1 MRLLGESTARMA
13 PALLMLTAYKAKQH
27 PAAAVPALLAL
38 NRACWGRGGHPCTVL
53 RRPRAMRWA
62 MPEQFL
68 LAVAGS
74 TVRAQPV
81 MRWLLSQ
88 CPHTQPALHLLV
100 SITPWRT
107 TCEQCQKRS
116 ASARQGV
123 QPCAVPRVLLTV
135 PVAARV
141 CPSASCSSLTSPGAH
156 KVCSADSSFSTP
168 MLLATPGSPLS
179 TATPAPSHLHSLP
192 CALPM

>member
-13 PALLMLTAYKAKQH
+13 PELLMLTAYKAKRH

-38 NRACWGRGGHPCTVL
+38 DPSVLGTWGPPMHSLVEAPCNEVGHGGTV
-53 RRPRAMRWA
+53 P
-62 MPEQFL
+62 
-68 LAVAGS
+68 AGGGRQHS
-74 TVRAQPV
+74 EAQPV
-81 MRWLLSQ
+81 MRWPLSLL
-88 CPHTQPALHLLV
+88 PHTQPALHLLA

-107 TCEQCQKRS
+107 TCRQCQKRS

-156 KVCSADSSFSTP
+156 KVCSADLS
-168 MLLATPGSPLS
+168 LS
-179 TATPAPSHLHSLP
+179 TSIAGNTRQPLIYCHTCTVSPAQSALSL
-192 CALPM
+192 LM